1 MAQDSDVLQALP
13 STKLY
18 FFWLGSS
25 YLTCQHNIITKAIY
39 SYSLP
44 HIYLFI
50 FPYTDNNKLY

>member
-13 STKLY
+13 LTKLY

-39 SYSLP
+39 S
-44 HIYLFI
+44 
-50 FPYTDNNKLY
+50 